1 MNCKWCNSTN
11 LQKDGNHNGYQRY
24 KCKDCNKRFDGEINN
39 EENSY
44 IYHFNIKLKKTDR
57 NKLTRDNYCLP
68 TKELD
73 YRTKQRI
80 KSAKK
85 FFEIHNRLPLMCPS
99 YYYGFP
105 NEVFEDEEHYS
116 DKFVQKH
123 YMDCMT
129 NFDLNIEYFK
139 SLSFDEFNKYL
150 LKFIRKYKFNEIKD
164 LNLLKDK
171 SGIYILVLDEYKQ
184 VYIGKNNR
192 LSSQK
197 IKQEIQNHWSKRK
210 DFGHL
215 IFGRVET
222 SILSID
228 SFGALDTTRIF
239 YKDLKWYQDVDEFEE
254 KMVNDFKKE
263 YRLNR
268 VAGGINGED
277 DSAIRN
283 LKLLSTR
290 QEREL
295 K

>member
-1 MNCKWCNSTN
+1 MNCKWCNSAN
-11 LQKDGNHNGYQRY
+11 LCKAGKHNGNQRY
-24 KCKDCNKRFDGEINN
+24 KCKDCNKSFDGEKYNQEIT
-39 EENSY
+39 Y
-44 IYHFNIKLKKTDR
+44 FYHFNVKLKKTDR
-57 NKLTRDNYCLP
+57 NKLTRDNYCVP

-73 YRTKQRI
+73 YKTKKNI
-80 KSAKK
+80 KIASD
-85 FFEIHNRLPLMCPS
+85 FFNKNKRLPLMCPS
-99 YYYGFP
+99 YYHGFP

-116 DKFVQKH
+116 DEFVQKH
-123 YMDCMT
+123 YEDCMI

-139 SLSFDEFNKYL
+139 TLNFDEFDKYL
-150 LKFIRKYKFNEIKD
+150 LKFIRRYKFTEIKD

-184 VYIGKNNR
+184 VYIGKNDP

-197 IKQEIQNHWSKRK
+197 IKQRIQNHWSTRK

-215 IFGRVET
+215 LNGRIET

-239 YKDLKWYQDVDEFEE
+239 HKELKWYQDVDAFEE
-254 KMVNDFKKE
+254 KVVSEFKKE

-268 VAGGINGED
+268 VAGGINGEY
-277 DSAIRN
+277 DSTIRN
-283 LKLLSTR
+283 LKLLSTM